1 MKLGR
6 CDKYSPNRVICY
18 YVSMLDKIVGKYSIV
33 KNRTVNVNYTPV
45 DAITSSKITN
55 PGGAYLTVLFP
66 PWHGGVAVY
75 DKLTRRLVKNGS
87 AVLAYK
93 FHGQILQPDVQM
105 VIKSYEHIQK
115 TVTNKIHELVEKY
128 SYQYV
133 DLTACSLGNVALL
146 LVASTYPD
154 FRKATLIVSGST
166 LARDMWEGSRTGII
180 RQQFEATGITESMLS
195 KAWANLAPSSH
206 VAALAGK
213 EVTMYISG
221 TDKVIP
227 ARYQQEMADAVLAVN
242 PKTRVYV
249 YARGHVASVAGYG
262 LHGKL

>member
-1 MKLGR
+1 
-6 CDKYSPNRVICY
+6 
-18 YVSMLDKIVGKYSIV
+18 MLDKIVGKYSIV
-33 KNRTVNVNYTPV
+33 KNRTVNDNYTPA
-45 DAITSSKITN
+45 DAITSSKLTN

-115 TVTNKIHELVEKY
+115 TITNEISKLVEKY
-128 SYQYV
+128 NYQYV
-133 DLTACSLGNVALL
+133 DLTACSLGNVALF
-146 LVASTYPD
+146 LVASKYPL

-166 LARDMWEGSRTGII
+166 LARDMWEGSRTGVI
-180 RQQFEATGITESMLS
+180 RRQLEAKGITESTLS
-195 KAWANLAPSSH
+195 KAWSGLAPSNH
-206 VAALAGK
+206 VTAFAGK
-213 EVTMYISG
+213 EVTMYVST

-227 ARYQQEMADAVLAVN
+227 ARYQQEMADCMLAVN
-242 PKTRVYV
+242 PATRVYV
-249 YARGHVASVAGYG
+249 SAKGHVASVAGYG
-262 LHGKL
+262 LSGKL